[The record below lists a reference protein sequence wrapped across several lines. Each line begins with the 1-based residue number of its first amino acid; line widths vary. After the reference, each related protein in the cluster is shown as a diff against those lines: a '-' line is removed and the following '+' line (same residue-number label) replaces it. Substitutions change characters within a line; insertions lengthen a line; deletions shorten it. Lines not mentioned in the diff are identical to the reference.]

1 MSLKLHC
8 SNSECEW
15 FGPGIDLQVTRFML
29 ITLYYIQNF
38 QAQVKVSETRHP
50 ISFSPMI
57 IFFRITFYP
66 NKKESC
72 EFELNCKAF
81 LC

>member
-57 IFFRITFYP
+57 IFFQDYFLSKQKR
-66 NKKESC
+66 
-72 EFELNCKAF
+72 EL
-81 LC
+81 